1 MSVERPALSIT
12 ETDPIKLD
20 NRLRELQAEQIRRKS
35 LGLQLPEGASQS
47 EADRLRRC
55 WNEETALQIKE
66 MIGITM
72 KLRRTSA
79 GPAAKGGKRAKRAPL
94 DMESVIMDLG
104 LEKA

>member
-1 MSVERPALSIT
+1 MSVERPALEIT
-12 ETDPIKLD
+12 ESDPIKLD
-20 NRLRELQAEQIRRKS
+20 NRLRELQAAQLRRKIQ
-35 LGLQLPEGASQS
+35 GLQIPEGTSQG
-47 EADRLRRC
+47 EADRLRRE
-55 WNEETALQIKE
+55 WNSSYALEIKE

-94 DMESVIMDLG
+94 DMDAVIMDMG